1 MRAKRNDDNPIIF
14 FIFIGAIVVVIAI
27 QYFVSKYLRR
37 KRAEQL
43 EQVANEF
50 GLEYSEAGGDDFTG
64 ALGPFNLFT
73 NGRAK
78 KVLNLIQGTNEDR
91 ALSIF
96 DYQYTTG
103 AGKSQ
108 RTWRTTVLSVRSDGP
123 EMPQFLLR
131 KKTAWDSVRNWFRGK
146 EIEFEG
152 HPNFSRFY
160 RLIGENEPA
169 IRELFNDSV
178 LEYCERNHDLQIEG
192 AGQTLLYYRLGKK
205 VRPDKIGEF
214 LAGGLEFMSLL
225 NRA

>member
-14 FIFIGAIVVVIAI
+14 FIFIGVIIVVIAI

-43 EQVANEF
+43 QQVANKF
-50 GLEYSEAGGDDFTG
+50 RLEYSEQGGDDFTG
-64 ALGPFNLFT
+64 TLGPFYLFT
-73 NGRAK
+73 KGRAK

-91 ALSIF
+91 ALAIF
-96 DYQYTTG
+96 DYQYVTG
-103 AGKSQ
+103 GGKSQ

-123 EMPQFLLR
+123 EVPQFLLR
-131 KKTAWDSVRNWFRGK
+131 KKTVWDSVRNWFRGK

-152 HPNFSRFY
+152 HPYFSRFY
-160 RLIGENEPA
+160 LLIGENEPA
-169 IRELFNDSV
+169 IRELFNDGV

-225 NRA
+225 KRA